1 MDKNLI
7 LELLVDIQRVIV
19 DSIDDQTI
27 PALNSIQQRM
37 DEGDNKNQ
45 LDAEIVLLKDHVA
58 VLICAIGQFCDE
70 NQMRWPGIPE
80 VRWVPDDDSKTE

>member
-1 MDKNLI
+1 MDEKSI
-7 LELLVDIQRVIV
+7 LKLLMGIQRI
-19 DSIDDQTI
+19 IDERIREQTI

-45 LDAEIVLLKDHVA
+45 LDAEIVNLKDHVA

-70 NQMRWPGIPE
+70 NQMRWPQIP
-80 VRWVPDDDSKTE
+80 VAPTDDSKTE